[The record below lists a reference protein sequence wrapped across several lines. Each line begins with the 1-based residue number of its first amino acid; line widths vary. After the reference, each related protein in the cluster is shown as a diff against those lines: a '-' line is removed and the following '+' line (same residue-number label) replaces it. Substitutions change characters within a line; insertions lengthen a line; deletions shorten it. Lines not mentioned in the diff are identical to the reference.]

1 MKPINNTN
9 SFSLRRLWM
18 VMKRDITADGMLYL
32 GIFLGMLVLM
42 VYLQVEFFN
51 VDTTDSRVSYFEYC
65 IGNGYIDKAIS
76 QVPFG
81 IWRISLPILLG
92 YVFIMTATLCS
103 PTAKKKNAI
112 NYLMIP
118 ATCGEK
124 FVSRILITVVAPL
137 GMAVLVWFLSDLIR
151 IPIVA
156 TLSHFS
162 NIPAEC
168 NTFIVDD
175 TLATFGRIFT
185 KSSLAREEI
194 ALPLASNYALVVFY
208 FYSHSLVLLGASIFR
223 LYVARFAPFMGL
235 VYLLFLTLENTTIYD
250 DMMGIYPVPTIVVFA
265 ILTFFNWWLSYY
277 YFSHKQVV
285 RRAGYIIRR
294 KEAV

>member
-1 MKPINNTN
+1 MKPISNTN

-42 VYLQVEFFN
+42 TCLQVDFFN
-51 VDTTDSRVSYFEYC
+51 IDVNDRVSYFEYC
-65 IGNGYIDKAIS
+65 IVNGYIDTAIS

-92 YVFIMTATLCS
+92 YVFIMTATLCN
-103 PTAKKKNAI
+103 PTAKKKSAI

-124 FVSRILITVVAPL
+124 FVSRILVTVVAPL

-156 TLSHFS
+156 TLPQFS

-175 TLATFGRIFT
+175 TLATFVRIFT
-185 KSSLAREEI
+185 KSYYAREGVD
-194 ALPLASNYALVVFY
+194 LPLVSNYALAAFY
-208 FYSHSLVLLGASIFR
+208 LYSHSLVLLGASVFR
-223 LYVARFAPFMGL
+223 FYIARFAPFMGL
-235 VYLLFLTLENTTIYD
+235 VYLLFLTLNNTTIYD
-250 DMMGIYPVPTIVVFA
+250 DMVGIYPVLTLVVFA
-265 ILTFFNWWLSYY
+265 ILTLFNWWLSYY
-277 YFSHKQVV
+277 YFSHKQIV

>member
-92 YVFIMTATLCS
+92 YVFIMTATLCNQ
-103 PTAKKKNAI
+103 TAKKKNAI
-112 NYLMIP
+112 NYLMTP

-124 FVSRILITVVAPL
+124 LVSRILITVVAPL
-137 GMAVLVWFLSDLIR
+137 GMTVLVWFLSDLIR

-185 KSSLAREEI
+185 KSGLTREGEQ
-194 ALPLASNYALVVFY
+194 LPLVCNYAMVAFY
-208 FYSHSLVLLGASIFR
+208 LYAHSLVLLGASVFR
-223 LYVARFAPFMGL
+223 FYIARFAPFMGL
-235 VYLLFLTLENTTIYD
+235 LYLVFLADKTTILE
-250 DMMGIYPVPTIVVFA
+250 DMLGTYPIPSIVVFA
-265 ILTFFNWWLSYY
+265 ILTLFNWWLSYY
-277 YFSHKQVV
+277 YFSHKQIV